1 VKAAAAPGC
10 LDVALDHWID
20 SDGQPDLTGLLDE
33 AFTALAPHSSA
44 AAAQAVAPPRCSGR
58 LNPTTQRV
66 TPPGAPG
73 KCALLE
79 AMAVMAGDW

>member
-33 AFTALAPHSSA
+33 AFTALARIHQLLPPKRWPHR
-44 AAAQAVAPPRCSGR
+44 VAP
-58 LNPTTQRV
+58 
-66 TPPGAPG
+66 A
-73 KCALLE
+73 A
-79 AMAVMAGDW
+79 